1 MDGGTKIPLGA
12 GVLVLLARRALMT
25 SKPLSLETW
34 LKVMVGPYP
43 IRINAV
49 LQLVTS

>member
-12 GVLVLLARRALMT
+12 GVLVVLARRALMT
-25 SKPLSLETW
+25 SKLLSMETW
-34 LKVMVGPYP
+34 QKTMVGPYP
-43 IRINAV
+43 IRIHAV